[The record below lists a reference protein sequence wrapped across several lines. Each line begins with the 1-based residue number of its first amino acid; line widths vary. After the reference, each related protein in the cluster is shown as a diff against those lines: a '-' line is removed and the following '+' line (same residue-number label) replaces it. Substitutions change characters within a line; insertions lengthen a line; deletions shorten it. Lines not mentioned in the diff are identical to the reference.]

1 MSTSYGGGCCDCG
14 DPEAWKKDYYCE
26 DHAAIERPEV
36 DSLITDEMKEICQ
49 VVFRAVLSYSINTLQ
64 IDSDSTFPDM
74 DSKTDTLEDDF
85 CTLLYNDETHTFDQ
99 VINTLTSIV
108 KCEQK
113 EAVEYV
119 TSIDR
124 EGRSVVKCATF
135 AACIKLKN
143 EIEKKGMRPSIAS
156 SKAQPLKVT
165 IFHKN
170 TVACQN
176 FALQLLHWFQDFLGL
191 SAKFRAGK

>member
-1 MSTSYGGGCCDCG
+1 
-14 DPEAWKKDYYCE
+14 
-26 DHAAIERPEV
+26 
-36 DSLITDEMKEICQ
+36 MKEICKI
-49 VVFRAVLSYSINTLQ
+49 VFRGILTYCVTMLQ
-64 IDSDSTFPDM
+64 IDSDSSFPNIE
-74 DSKTDTLEDDF
+74 EDPDQNEDVY

-124 EGRSVVKCATF
+124 DGRSVVKCSTF

-143 EIEKKGMRPSIAS
+143 EIEKKGTRTTLTST
-156 SKAQPLKVT
+156 KLQPLKVA

-170 TVACQN
+170 TVACQS
-176 FALQLLHWFQDFLGL
+176 FGLQLLHWFQEFLGY
-191 SAKFRAGK
+191 SAKFRSGNYRIILFFFSCKLHNKFSSIL